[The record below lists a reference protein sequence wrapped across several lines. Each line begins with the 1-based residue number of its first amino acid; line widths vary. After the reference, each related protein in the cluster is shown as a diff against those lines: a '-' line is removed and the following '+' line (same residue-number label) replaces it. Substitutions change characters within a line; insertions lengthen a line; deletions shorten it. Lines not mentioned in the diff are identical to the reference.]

1 MKSNRG
7 QVLVVF
13 VLLLPFILL
22 FLTLVIDYGNSYLKK
37 REISN
42 RVKLII
48 KERFNYTDNTDL
60 ESRLENLVLKNIDN
74 ITDYKIHITNE
85 FVSIS
90 ITTEVKRLFPIIV
103 TDDQEIKVSY
113 RGYQSNDRIILERE

>member
-48 KERFNYTDNTDL
+48 KERFNYHDNNDL
-60 ESRLENLVLKNIDN
+60 EARLENLLIKNIEN
-74 ITDYKIHITNE
+74 LTDHNIHITNE
-85 FVSIS
+85 FISIS
-90 ITTEVKRLFPIIV
+90 ITTQVKRLFPIVI
-103 TDDQEIKVSY
+103 TEDQEIKVSY
-113 RGYQSNDRIILERE
+113 RGYQSDDKIILERE